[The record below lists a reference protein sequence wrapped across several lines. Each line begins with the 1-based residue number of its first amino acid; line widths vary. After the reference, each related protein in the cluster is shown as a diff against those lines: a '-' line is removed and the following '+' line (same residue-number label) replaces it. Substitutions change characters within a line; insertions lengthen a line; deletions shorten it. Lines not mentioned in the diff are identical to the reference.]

1 MQPAQI
7 EQRADG
13 MIVVRGPLKFNTVK
27 ALCHS
32 IDFSQHSGRQVR
44 VNLSEVDGIDSA
56 GVALCV
62 DWVSQAAKEGAQI
75 VFQKAPDQML
85 RLASMNQLENL
96 FADTGSSYA
105 E

>member
-7 EQRADG
+7 DQRADG
-13 MIVVRGPLKFNTVK
+13 MVFIRGSLKFDTVK

-32 IDFSQHSGRQVR
+32 IDFSQYSGRQVQ
-44 VNLSEVDGIDSA
+44 VDLSEVDGIDSA

-75 VFQKAPDQML
+75 EFHKAPDQML

-96 FADTGSSYA
+96 FVDTGSPCA
-105 E
+105 Q

>member
-7 EQRADG
+7 DQRADG
-13 MIVVRGPLKFNTVK
+13 MVFIRGSLKFDTVK

-32 IDFSQHSGRQVR
+32 IDFSQYSGRQVR
-44 VNLSEVDGIDSA
+44 VDLSDVDGIDSA

-62 DWVSQAAKEGAQI
+62 DWVSQAVKEGVQI
-75 VFQKAPDQML
+75 EFQKAPDQML

-96 FADTGSSYA
+96 FADTGSPCA
-105 E
+105 Q

>member
-1 MQPAQI
+1 MQPVQI
-7 EQRADG
+7 DQRADG
-13 MIVVRGPLKFNTVK
+13 MVSIRGSLKFDTVK
-27 ALCHS
+27 ALCHR

-44 VNLSEVDGIDSA
+44 VDLSEVDGIDSA

-75 VFQKAPDQML
+75 VFHKAPDQML

-96 FADTGSSYA
+96 FADSGSSCT

>member
-1 MQPAQI
+1 MQPAQVV
-7 EQRADG
+7 QCADG
-13 MIVVRGPLKFNTVK
+13 MFFIRGSLKFDTVK
-27 ALCHS
+27 ALCRS
-32 IDFSQHSGRQVR
+32 IDFSQYSGRQVR

-96 FADTGSSYA
+96 FADTGSPCTQ
-105 E
+105 